1 MKEYLQL
8 KRWGRRR
15 WKRLR
20 SGIFVELRDV
30 WKSRERKG
38 GKEKR
43 ALQIL
48 HVWSTARVSLHAR
61 KNLIETY
68 QSLVSLIIRQEGGVR
83 RCAGIHLI
91 RVHRALVET
100 ARRRHHW
107 NISTGKALLV
117 GTRSCAVTS
126 ASILQGLSFH
136 RTLCGFLTTSNAS
149 FSAFLHSGGVVAES

>member
-1 MKEYLQL
+1 MFGRAERGKEEKRRVLQL
-8 KRWGRRR
+8 
-15 WKRLR
+15 
-20 SGIFVELRDV
+20 
-30 WKSRERKG
+30 
-38 GKEKR
+38 
-43 ALQIL
+43 L
-48 HVWSTARVSLHAR
+48 HVWSTARISLHAR

-117 GTRSCAVTS
+117 GTRSCTVTS

-136 RTLCGFLTTSNAS
+136 RTLCGFLTTSTAS
-149 FSAFLHSGGVVAES
+149 FSAFLHSGQVFADSQEF